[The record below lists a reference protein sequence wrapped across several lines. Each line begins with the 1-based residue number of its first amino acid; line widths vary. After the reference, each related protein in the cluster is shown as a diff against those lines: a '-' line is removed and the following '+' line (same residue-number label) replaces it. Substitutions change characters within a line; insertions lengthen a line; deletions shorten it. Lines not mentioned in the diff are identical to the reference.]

1 VVSGQVSTVWSTSD
15 EWCLTCKNRA
25 SQIPRLTFLKNGV
38 TSSNCGKVH
47 WLSEVKSSSS
57 SNAGVD
63 LLVGV
68 YVAVFLTFS
77 LNTVVEKLA

>member
-1 VVSGQVSTVWSTSD
+1 M
-15 EWCLTCKNRA
+15 
-25 SQIPRLTFLKNGV
+25 

-57 SNAGVD
+57 SNASVD
-63 LLVGV
+63 LLLGV

>member
-1 VVSGQVSTVWSTSD
+1 
-15 EWCLTCKNRA
+15 
-25 SQIPRLTFLKNGV
+25 
-38 TSSNCGKVH
+38 VH

-57 SNAGVD
+57 SNASVD
-63 LLVGV
+63 LLLSV